1 MGDFSQNGI
10 VANLHDFSIRST
22 EEIEKDLL
30 KFSKE
35 RKLELILPCLYSEFE
50 GDALP
55 NIVNEISKTKYLNY
69 VIIGLDQANKSQAKK
84 AWKFFKK
91 LKTPFSILWND
102 GPKLKKLDKELKGID
117 LAPKQ
122 MGKGRNVWYCIGM
135 AIARDEARSVALHD
149 CDIKT
154 YDRRLLAKL
163 FYPVENPL
171 FNYEFCKGYYPRIAD
186 NKMHGRVARLLVN
199 PLLTAME
206 KTIGKSDYIDFMKS
220 FKYPLAGEFSF
231 RRNILPELRISSDWG
246 IEIAILSEMQRNYS
260 SNNIC
265 QVELADN
272 YDHKHQILSIKD
284 SSKGLSKMSIDI
296 IKTLVRKLATQGYSF
311 SKETFRSIKATYYRS
326 ALDLIDIY
334 RSDAQ
339 MNGLKFD
346 SHNEEKTVELF
357 ALNIMKAGE
366 SFFENPMDTP
376 FIPTWHRVKSAIP
389 DFLDRFKES
398 VKADNK
404 EFK

>member
-1 MGDFSQNGI
+1 M
-10 VANLHDFSIRST
+10 
-22 EEIEKDLL
+22 
-30 KFSKE
+30 
-35 RKLELILPCLYSEFE
+35 
-50 GDALP
+50 
-55 NIVNEISKTKYLNY
+55 
-69 VIIGLDQANKSQAKK
+69 IIGLDQANKTQAKK

-398 VKADNK
+398 VKSDNK